1 MPSRAAVER
10 FVAAVLIGALTALQL
25 TALLLSQPTQAT
37 AAVDVVTAV
46 ASVTAVVALH
56 RAPLPLAAVAAVL
69 AAVSP
74 AGTPVASYGLY
85 RVSSERRYPTA
96 AAVGVANVIAHLV
109 RWWWRPLPG
118 LSFGWWVV
126 LVVIGSATVVGW
138 GSYTRARRLLLESL
152 RDRARRAEE
161 QQAARVVEA
170 RRAERTR
177 IAREMHDVLAHRLSL
192 LAAYAGALEYRPD
205 ASPERLAEAAGVVR
219 AGVHQALDELRDVIT
234 VLRDDGDPDR
244 SEGTASLA
252 PQPSLLDLG
261 RLVDETRRAGTDVSV
276 DVAVDVAEVPP
287 TLGRT
292 TYRVVQE
299 CLTNARRHAPGAPV
313 DVRVDGQAGDELVVR
328 VRNPLRTAPEPARG
342 SGAGLVGV
350 AERVA
355 LLGGR
360 AEHGVVDDAFV
371 VTAWL
376 PWPA

>member
-1 MPSRAAVER
+1 MPPRAAVER
-10 FVAAVLIGALTALQL
+10 LVAAVALAGLTAVQL
-25 TALLLSQPTQAT
+25 TALLLSQPTPAT
-37 AAVDVVTAV
+37 AAADVATAV
-46 ASVTAVVALH
+46 ASVAAVVALH
-56 RAPLPLAAVAAVL
+56 RLPVPLAVVTAAL
-69 AAVSP
+69 AALSP
-74 AGTPVASYGLY
+74 AGTPAASYGLF
-85 RVSSERRYPTA
+85 RVSSERRYGTA
-96 AAVGVANVIAHLV
+96 AVIGVLDVVAHLV

-126 LVVIGSATVVGW
+126 LVVVGSATVVGW

-192 LAAYAGALEYRPD
+192 LATYAGALEYRPD

-234 VLRDDGDPDR
+234 VLRDDDDPD
-244 SEGTASLA
+244 GTASLA
-252 PQPSLLDLG
+252 PQPSLLDLP
-261 RLVDETRRAGTDVSV
+261 RLADETRSAGTDVTV
-276 DVAVDVAEVPP
+276 DVEVDAADVPQ

-292 TYRVVQE
+292 VYRVVQE

-313 DVRVDGQAGDELVVR
+313 DVRVFGVCGDELVVQ
-328 VRNPLRTAPEPARG
+328 VRNALTPTSEPAHG
-342 SGAGLVGV
+342 SGTGLVGL

-355 LLGGR
+355 LVGGR
-360 AEHGVVDDAFV
+360 SEHGVADGAFV